1 MVGRPRKP
9 CKYSKHHITVSPES
23 QEIIERGGF
32 QTNLSAWIDGL
43 IRHTSADS
51 PIFIG
56 IKIERLGKDIA
67 LAEEKLL
74 GMRTERDVLQ
84 AQLNIYKQ
92 RGTTEN
98 EKVDNARMEIL
109 RMWDRTL
116 SKDSLRGESAFRGWL
131 TEPANAYLIRDCG
144 FQDAEA
150 AVEWCREEAR
160 RR

>member
-1 MVGRPRKP
+1 MGRPRSGKRG
-9 CKYSKHHITVSPES
+9 KTTSVYLSDDA
-23 QEIIERGGF
+23 QAIIEHNGF
-32 QTNLSAWIDGL
+32 QTNLSAFIDGL

-67 LAEEKLL
+67 KAEESLL

-92 RGTTEN
+92 RSAGEG
-98 EKVDNARMEIL
+98 EAIDAARLDLL
-109 RMWDRTL
+109 RKWDSII
-116 SKDSLRGESAFRGWL
+116 SKDSLRGEHAFRGWL
-131 TEPANAYLIRDCG
+131 TGPANVVLIRECG
-144 FQDAEA
+144 FQDADA
-150 AVEWCREEAR
+150 AVVWCRDEAR

>member
-1 MVGRPRKP
+1 MVRP
-9 CKYSKHHITVSPES
+9 CKPAKCTKHSVSLSPDS

-32 QTNLSAWIDGL
+32 QTNLSAFIDGL

-67 LAEEKLL
+67 KAEESLL

-92 RGTTEN
+92 RSAGEG
-98 EKVDNARMEIL
+98 EAIDAARLDLL
-109 RMWDRTL
+109 RKWDSVV
-116 SKDSLRGESAFRGWL
+116 SKDSLRGEHSFRGWL
-131 TEPANAYLIRDCG
+131 TGPANAVLIRDCG
-144 FQDAEA
+144 FQDADA
-150 AVEWCREEAR
+150 AVAWCRDEAR